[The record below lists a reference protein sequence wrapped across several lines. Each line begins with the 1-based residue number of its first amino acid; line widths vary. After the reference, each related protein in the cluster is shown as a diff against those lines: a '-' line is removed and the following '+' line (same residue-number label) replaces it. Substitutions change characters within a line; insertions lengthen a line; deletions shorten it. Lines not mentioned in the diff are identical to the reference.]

1 MTAQFASIAAMIGMI
16 SHAALHCVDLQ
27 SSMRILNSKGET
39 KMPKMYLCQENDGT
53 WTVLNRAYDADFQV
67 TFETENQA
75 KEFITEFM
83 FKFFTSRVY

>member
-1 MTAQFASIAAMIGMI
+1 
-16 SHAALHCVDLQ
+16 
-27 SSMRILNSKGET
+27 
-39 KMPKMYLCQENDGT
+39 MPKMYLCQETDGT